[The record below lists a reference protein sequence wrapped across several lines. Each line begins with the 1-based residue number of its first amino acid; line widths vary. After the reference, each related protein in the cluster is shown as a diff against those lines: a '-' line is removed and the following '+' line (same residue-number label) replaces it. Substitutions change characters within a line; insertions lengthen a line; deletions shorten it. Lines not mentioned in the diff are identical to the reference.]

1 MEATKVED
9 NKNRFGLGLFLGIA
23 MGVLAGIVL
32 APSTGE
38 ETRRKILDST
48 DELQGSIKTITK
60 KIKTETDEMIKKG
73 KDFMQEAEISTRSKI
88 QQTMDPDSELSN
100 TTEADD
106 IEKEE
111 EKE

>member
-1 MEATKVED
+1 MKNNE
-9 NKNRFGLGLFLGIA
+9 NRFGLGLFLGIA

-48 DELQGSIKTITK
+48 DELQNSIKTISK
-60 KIKTETDEMIKKG
+60 KIKIETDEMIKKG
-73 KDFMQEAEISTRSKI
+73 KDFMQEAENSTANKI
-88 QQTMDPDSELSN
+88 KQTSVDSEKEVSN
-100 TTEADD
+100 IPEKED

-111 EKE
+111 E